1 MTDPLNRL
9 SGDRGPFIHPCE
21 VCGEWGSYGF
31 GRTVETS
38 KWYCKE
44 HRPEW
49 TPYKESQKEMMRG
62 IPTRFA
68 APCTYC
74 GHELDTRAEGTHQ
87 WTSGWVMQRQGGG
100 GHGVSLPRRHNYWAH
115 RQCVER
121 AIKGGPTQ
129 ATMLFDPPELPPET
143 PEQLKETV
151 KKFL

>member
-9 SGDRGPFIHPCE
+9 SGDRGPFTHYCK
-21 VCGEWGSYGF
+21 VCGEWGAYGF

-38 KWYCKE
+38 EWFCKD
-44 HRPEW
+44 HRPNW
-49 TPYKESQKEMMRG
+49 TPYTERHDDLRG
-62 IPTRFA
+62 IPARFA
-68 APCTYC
+68 APCVYC
-74 GHELDTRAEGTHQ
+74 DLPLDTRAQGTHQ

-115 RQCVER
+115 KQCVER
-121 AIKGGPTQ
+121 AGRGGPTQ

-143 PEQLKETV
+143 PADLAEAA